1 MTNPKVPEVNAP
13 QLDVPVSPAM
23 TTALVIVEELIRS
36 GIREAVVCPGSRSAP
51 LAIAIAEADRV
62 GRLRMHVRTDER
74 TAAFLALGLAK
85 YSRRA
90 VPVVMT
96 SGTAVAN
103 CLPAMVEATLTHV
116 PLMVL
121 SANRPLKMVGTGANQ
136 TIDQVGIFGS
146 HSVCT
151 RTLDQIGETCAQRG
165 ITEGLPA
172 DQVDFLRNTVG
183 EVIAAAMHPTEG
195 GGVQL
200 DVPLREPLVPE
211 DSAVVGLGASEIQ
224 ESLSQGQHRA
234 TNQEQP
240 AGPAGAQEK
249 LGRPGGSE
257 VHMHT
262 VRKIDTDAVSNTLY
276 NHSCSEAM
284 PTVRK
289 IEPDAVAVD
298 LGKRT
303 LAIVGEVT
311 DRAWGR
317 RIMEQLS
324 GVPTMAEP
332 MAPDAPEIP
341 VHSAAAAMFTAD
353 TVAHG
358 EYSAVTR
365 PEQIVVVGRP
375 TLHRPVARLL
385 ADPEIRVVVVTDTNT
400 VTDVSG
406 TAAAVTRAITLTGE
420 VDQQWLSVCRAISD
434 MGAEAVRRT
443 LEDSDEF
450 TAIHAV
456 AAVADSLRDGDAVV
470 LGASTTVRDASRA
483 GLPFSGVAAYASRG
497 AAGIDGTVSTV
508 AGVAF
513 AHASSEPHTMRA
525 PRTIAVMGDLTFL
538 HDIGGLNIGPL
549 EPHPDNLLII
559 VTNDNG
565 GGIFETL
572 EPGRE
577 QLRRFPDG
585 SEMFERIFGTP
596 LRANLGELCAGFG
609 VPHRLVTTPTEL
621 ALAIEEH
628 AELGY
633 LSADDEAIGS
643 GIAVIEAQVSRA
655 GRRNVEKAIREAV
668 TPR

>member
-1 MTNPKVPEVNAP
+1 
-13 QLDVPVSPAM
+13 M

-224 ESLSQGQHRA
+224 ESLSQGQHQA

-240 AGPAGAQEK
+240 AGPAGTQEK

-257 VHMHT
+257 V
-262 VRKIDTDAVSNTLY
+262 D
-276 NHSCSEAM
+276 M

-289 IEPDAVAVD
+289 TDTDAVAID

-332 MAPDAPEIP
+332 VAPDAPEIP

-443 LEDSDEF
+443 LEESDEF

-497 AAGIDGTVSTV
+497 AAGIDGTVSTA

-513 AHASSEPHTMRA
+513 AHASSEPHAMRA

>member
-1 MTNPKVPEVNAP
+1 MGVTNPKVPEVKAP
-13 QLDVPVSPAM
+13 QLDVPISPAM
-23 TTALVIVEELIRS
+23 ATALVVVEELI
-36 GIREAVVCPGSRSAP
+36 GAGVREAVVCPGSRSAP
-51 LAIAIAEADRV
+51 LAIAVAEASRV

-74 TAAFLALGLAK
+74 TGAFFALGLAK
-85 YSRRA
+85 YSRRP
-90 VPVVMT
+90 VPVIMT

-116 PLMVL
+116 PLIVV
-121 SANRPLKMVGTGANQ
+121 SANRPLHMVGTGANQ

-151 RTLDQIGETCAQRG
+151 RTLDQIGEACAQRG

-172 DQVDFLRNTVG
+172 DQVGYLQNTVR
-183 EVIAAAMHPTEG
+183 EVIAAAMHPTAG

-200 DVPLREPLVPE
+200 DVPLREPLVPK
-211 DSAVVGLGASEIQ
+211 DSAVVGLAASEIQ
-224 ESLSQGQHRA
+224 ETLSRA
-234 TNQEQP
+234 PKKP
-240 AGPAGAQEK
+240 AEP
-249 LGRPGGSE
+249 GRPSR
-257 VHMHT
+257 V
-262 VRKIDTDAVSNTLY
+262 IS
-276 NHSCSEAM
+276 SEA
-284 PTVRK
+284 V
-289 IEPDAVAVD
+289 EVD
-298 LGKRT
+298 LAKRT

-317 RIMEQLS
+317 QIMDQLAD
-324 GVPTMAEP
+324 VPTMAEP
-332 MAPDAPEIP
+332 IAPDAPEIP
-341 VHSAAAAMFTAD
+341 VHSGAAAMFTTDA
-353 TVAHG
+353 VAHG

-375 TLHRPVARLL
+375 TLHRPVAKLL
-385 ADPEIRVVVVTDTNT
+385 ADPNIRVVVVTDTDT

-406 TAAAVTRAITLTGE
+406 TAAAVTRAIKLTGKA
-420 VDQQWLSVCRAISD
+420 DQQWLSVCRAISD
-434 MGAEAVRRT
+434 MGADAVRQA
-443 LEDSDEF
+443 LEGSEDF

-483 GLPFSGVAAYASRG
+483 GLPFAGVEALANRG
-497 AAGIDGTVSTV
+497 AAGIDGTISTAV
-508 AGVAF
+508 GVAF
-513 AHASSEPHTMRA
+513 AHGASEPDAMRA

-538 HDIGGLNIGPL
+538 HDVGALNVGPL
-549 EPHPDNLLII
+549 EPQPDNLLIL

-577 QLRRFPDG
+577 ELRTFPDG

-596 LRANLGELCAGFG
+596 LQADIGKLCAGFG
-609 VPHRLVTTPTEL
+609 VSHRLVTNPTEL

-633 LSADDEAIGS
+633 LPSTNESAES

-655 GRRNVEKAIREAV
+655 GRRQIEKAIREVV

>member
-1 MTNPKVPEVNAP
+1 MSVTNPKVPEVNAP
-13 QLDVPVSPAM
+13 QLDVPISPAM
-23 TTALVIVEELIRS
+23 ATALVVVEELI
-36 GIREAVVCPGSRSAP
+36 GAGVREAVVCPGSRSAP
-51 LAIAIAEADRV
+51 LAIAVAEASRV

-74 TAAFLALGLAK
+74 TGAFFALGLAK
-85 YSRRA
+85 YSRRP
-90 VPVVMT
+90 VPVIMT

-116 PLMVL
+116 PLIVV
-121 SANRPLKMVGTGANQ
+121 SANRPLHMVGTGANQ

-151 RTLDQIGETCAQRG
+151 RTLDQIGEACAQRG

-172 DQVDFLRNTVG
+172 DQVGYLQNTVR
-183 EVIAAAMHPTEG
+183 EVITAATHPTAG

-200 DVPLREPLVPE
+200 DVPLREPLVPK
-211 DSAVVGLGASEIQ
+211 DSAVVGLAASEIQ
-224 ESLSQGQHRA
+224 ETLSRA
-234 TNQEQP
+234 PKKP
-240 AGPAGAQEK
+240 AEP
-249 LGRPGGSE
+249 GRPTREIS
-257 VHMHT
+257 
-262 VRKIDTDAVSNTLY
+262 
-276 NHSCSEAM
+276 SEA
-284 PTVRK
+284 V
-289 IEPDAVAVD
+289 EVD
-298 LGKRT
+298 LAKRT
-303 LAIVGEVT
+303 LVIVGEVT

-317 RIMEQLS
+317 QIMDQLAD
-324 GVPTMAEP
+324 VPTMAEP
-332 MAPDAPEIP
+332 IAPDAPEIP
-341 VHSAAAAMFTAD
+341 VHSGAAAMFTTDA
-353 TVAHG
+353 VAHG

-375 TLHRPVARLL
+375 TLHRPVAKLL
-385 ADPEIRVVVVTDTNT
+385 ADPHIRVVVVTDTDT

-406 TAAAVTRAITLTGE
+406 TAAAVTRAIKLTGKA
-420 VDQQWLSVCRAISD
+420 DQQWLSVCRAISD
-434 MGAEAVRRT
+434 MGADAVRQA
-443 LEDSDEF
+443 LEGSEDF

-483 GLPFSGVAAYASRG
+483 GLPFAGVEALANRG
-497 AAGIDGTVSTV
+497 AAGIDGTISTAV
-508 AGVAF
+508 GVAF
-513 AHASSEPHTMRA
+513 AHGASEPDAMRA

-538 HDIGGLNIGPL
+538 HDVGALNVGPL
-549 EPHPDNLLII
+549 EPQPDNLLII

-577 QLRRFPDG
+577 ELRTFPDG

-596 LRANLGELCAGFG
+596 LQADIGKLCAGFG
-609 VPHRLVTTPTEL
+609 VSHRLATNPTEL

-633 LSADDEAIGS
+633 LPSTNESVES

-655 GRRNVEKAIREAV
+655 GRRQIEKAIREVV

>member
-1 MTNPKVPEVNAP
+1 MNAP

-257 VHMHT
+257 V
-262 VRKIDTDAVSNTLY
+262 D
-276 NHSCSEAM
+276 M

-289 IEPDAVAVD
+289 TDTDAVAID

-358 EYSAVTR
+358 EYSAETR

-385 ADPEIRVVVVTDTNT
+385 ADPEIHVVVVTDTNT

-443 LEDSDEF
+443 LEESDEF

-483 GLPFSGVAAYASRG
+483 GLPFPGVAAYASRG
-497 AAGIDGTVSTV
+497 AAGIDGTVSTA

-513 AHASSEPHTMRA
+513 AHASSEPHAMRA

-549 EPHPDNLLII
+549 EPRPDNLLII

-596 LRANLGELCAGFG
+596 LRANLRQLCAGFG

>member
-1 MTNPKVPEVNAP
+1 MSVTNPKVPEVNAP
-13 QLDVPVSPAM
+13 QLDVPISPAM
-23 TTALVIVEELIRS
+23 ATALVVVEELI
-36 GIREAVVCPGSRSAP
+36 GAGVREAVVCPGSRSAP
-51 LAIAIAEADRV
+51 LAIAVAEASRV

-74 TAAFLALGLAK
+74 TGAFFALGLAK
-85 YSRRA
+85 YSRRP
-90 VPVVMT
+90 VPVIMT

-116 PLMVL
+116 PLIVV
-121 SANRPLKMVGTGANQ
+121 SANRPLHMVGTGANQ

-151 RTLDQIGETCAQRG
+151 RTLDQIGEACAQRG

-172 DQVDFLRNTVG
+172 DQVGYLQNTVR
-183 EVIAAAMHPTEG
+183 EVIAAATHPTAG

-200 DVPLREPLVPE
+200 DVPLREPLVPK
-211 DSAVVGLGASEIQ
+211 DSAVVGLAASEIQ
-224 ESLSQGQHRA
+224 ETLSRA
-234 TNQEQP
+234 PKKP
-240 AGPAGAQEK
+240 AEP
-249 LGRPGGSE
+249 GRPSR
-257 VHMHT
+257 V
-262 VRKIDTDAVSNTLY
+262 IS
-276 NHSCSEAM
+276 SEA
-284 PTVRK
+284 V
-289 IEPDAVAVD
+289 EVD
-298 LGKRT
+298 LAKRT

-317 RIMEQLS
+317 QIMDQLAD
-324 GVPTMAEP
+324 VPTMAEP
-332 MAPDAPEIP
+332 IAPDAPEIP
-341 VHSAAAAMFTAD
+341 VHSGAAAMFTTDA
-353 TVAHG
+353 VAHG

-375 TLHRPVARLL
+375 TLHRPVAKLL
-385 ADPEIRVVVVTDTNT
+385 ADPNIRVVVVTDTDT

-406 TAAAVTRAITLTGE
+406 TAAAVTRAIKLTGKA
-420 VDQQWLSVCRAISD
+420 DQQWLSVCRAISD
-434 MGAEAVRRT
+434 MGADAVRQA
-443 LEDSDEF
+443 LEGSEDF

-483 GLPFSGVAAYASRG
+483 GLPFAGVEALANRG
-497 AAGIDGTVSTV
+497 AAGIDGTISTAV
-508 AGVAF
+508 GVAF
-513 AHASSEPHTMRA
+513 AHGASEPDAMRA

-538 HDIGGLNIGPL
+538 HDVGALNVGPL
-549 EPHPDNLLII
+549 EPQPDNLLIL

-577 QLRRFPDG
+577 ELRTFPDG

-596 LRANLGELCAGFG
+596 LQADIGKLCAGFG
-609 VPHRLVTTPTEL
+609 VSHRLVTNPTEL

-633 LSADDEAIGS
+633 LPSTNESAES

-655 GRRNVEKAIREAV
+655 GRRQIEKAIREVV

>member
-1 MTNPKVPEVNAP
+1 
-13 QLDVPVSPAM
+13 M

-224 ESLSQGQHRA
+224 ESLSQGQHQA

-240 AGPAGAQEK
+240 AGPAGTQEK

-257 VHMHT
+257 V
-262 VRKIDTDAVSNTLY
+262 D
-276 NHSCSEAM
+276 M

-289 IEPDAVAVD
+289 TDTDAVAID

-332 MAPDAPEIP
+332 VAPDAPEIP

-443 LEDSDEF
+443 LEESDEF

-497 AAGIDGTVSTV
+497 AAGIDGTVSTA

-513 AHASSEPHTMRA
+513 AHASSEPHAMRA

-628 AELGY
+628 AVLGY

>member
-1 MTNPKVPEVNAP
+1 MGVTNPKVPEVKAP
-13 QLDVPVSPAM
+13 QLDVPISPAM
-23 TTALVIVEELIRS
+23 ATALVVVEELI
-36 GIREAVVCPGSRSAP
+36 GAGVREAVVCPGSRSAP
-51 LAIAIAEADRV
+51 LAIAVAEASRV

-74 TAAFLALGLAK
+74 TGAFFALGLAK
-85 YSRRA
+85 YSRRP
-90 VPVVMT
+90 VPVIMT

-116 PLMVL
+116 PLIVV
-121 SANRPLKMVGTGANQ
+121 SANRPLHMVGTGANQ

-151 RTLDQIGETCAQRG
+151 RTLDQIGEACAQRG

-172 DQVDFLRNTVG
+172 DQVGYLQNTVR
-183 EVIAAAMHPTEG
+183 EVIAAAMHPTAG

-200 DVPLREPLVPE
+200 DVPLREPLVPK
-211 DSAVVGLGASEIQ
+211 DSAVVGLAASEIQ
-224 ESLSQGQHRA
+224 ETLSRA
-234 TNQEQP
+234 PKKP
-240 AGPAGAQEK
+240 AEP
-249 LGRPGGSE
+249 GRPTREIS
-257 VHMHT
+257 
-262 VRKIDTDAVSNTLY
+262 
-276 NHSCSEAM
+276 SEA
-284 PTVRK
+284 V
-289 IEPDAVAVD
+289 EVD
-298 LGKRT
+298 LAKRT

-317 RIMEQLS
+317 QIMDQLAD
-324 GVPTMAEP
+324 VPTMAEP
-332 MAPDAPEIP
+332 IAPDAPEIP
-341 VHSAAAAMFTAD
+341 VHSGAAAMFTTDA
-353 TVAHG
+353 VAHG

-375 TLHRPVARLL
+375 TLHRPVAKLL
-385 ADPEIRVVVVTDTNT
+385 ADPNIRVVVVTDTDT

-406 TAAAVTRAITLTGE
+406 TAAAVTRAIKLTGKA
-420 VDQQWLSVCRAISD
+420 DQQWLSVCRAISD
-434 MGAEAVRRT
+434 MGADAVRQA
-443 LEDSDEF
+443 LEGSEDF

-483 GLPFSGVAAYASRG
+483 GLPFAGVEALANRG
-497 AAGIDGTVSTV
+497 AAGIDGTISTAV
-508 AGVAF
+508 GVAF
-513 AHASSEPHTMRA
+513 AHGASEPDAMRA

-538 HDIGGLNIGPL
+538 HDVGALNVGPL
-549 EPHPDNLLII
+549 EPQPDNLLIL

-577 QLRRFPDG
+577 ELRTFPDG

-596 LRANLGELCAGFG
+596 LQADIGKLCAGFG
-609 VPHRLVTTPTEL
+609 VSHRLVTNPTEL

-633 LSADDEAIGS
+633 LPSTNESAES

-655 GRRNVEKAIREAV
+655 GRRQIEKAIREVV

>member
-13 QLDVPVSPAM
+13 QLDVPLSPAM

-224 ESLSQGQHRA
+224 ESLSQGQHQA

-240 AGPAGAQEK
+240 AGPAGTQEK

-257 VHMHT
+257 V
-262 VRKIDTDAVSNTLY
+262 D
-276 NHSCSEAM
+276 M

-289 IEPDAVAVD
+289 TDTDAVAID

-332 MAPDAPEIP
+332 VAPDAPEIP

-443 LEDSDEF
+443 LEESDEF

-497 AAGIDGTVSTV
+497 AAGIDGTVSTA

-513 AHASSEPHTMRA
+513 AHASSEPHAMRA

-633 LSADDEAIGS
+633 LSADDDAIGS

>member
-1 MTNPKVPEVNAP
+1 MSGLLGKLVGVTNPKVPEVKAP
-13 QLDVPVSPAM
+13 QLDVPISPAM
-23 TTALVIVEELIRS
+23 ATALVVVEELI
-36 GIREAVVCPGSRSAP
+36 GAGVREAVVCPGSRSAP
-51 LAIAIAEADRV
+51 LAIAVAEASRV

-74 TAAFLALGLAK
+74 TGAFFALGLAK
-85 YSRRA
+85 YSRRP
-90 VPVVMT
+90 VPVIMT

-116 PLMVL
+116 PLIVV
-121 SANRPLKMVGTGANQ
+121 SANRPLHMVGTGANQ

-151 RTLDQIGETCAQRG
+151 RTLDQIGEACAQRG

-172 DQVDFLRNTVG
+172 DQVGYLQNTVR
-183 EVIAAAMHPTEG
+183 EVIAAAMHPTAG

-200 DVPLREPLVPE
+200 DVPLREPLVPK
-211 DSAVVGLGASEIQ
+211 DSAVVGLAASEIQ
-224 ESLSQGQHRA
+224 ETLSRA
-234 TNQEQP
+234 PKKP
-240 AGPAGAQEK
+240 AEP
-249 LGRPGGSE
+249 GRPSR
-257 VHMHT
+257 V
-262 VRKIDTDAVSNTLY
+262 IS
-276 NHSCSEAM
+276 SEA
-284 PTVRK
+284 V
-289 IEPDAVAVD
+289 EVD
-298 LGKRT
+298 LAKRT

-317 RIMEQLS
+317 QIMDQLAD
-324 GVPTMAEP
+324 VPTMAEP
-332 MAPDAPEIP
+332 IAPDAPEIP
-341 VHSAAAAMFTAD
+341 VHSGAAAMFTTDA
-353 TVAHG
+353 VAHG

-375 TLHRPVARLL
+375 TLHRPVAKLL
-385 ADPEIRVVVVTDTNT
+385 ADPNIRVVVVTDTDT

-406 TAAAVTRAITLTGE
+406 TAAAVTRAIKLTGKA
-420 VDQQWLSVCRAISD
+420 DQQWLSVCRAISD
-434 MGAEAVRRT
+434 MGADAVRQA
-443 LEDSDEF
+443 LEGSEDF

-483 GLPFSGVAAYASRG
+483 GLPFAGVEALANRG
-497 AAGIDGTVSTV
+497 AAGIDGTISTAV
-508 AGVAF
+508 GVAF
-513 AHASSEPHTMRA
+513 AHGASEPDAMRA

-538 HDIGGLNIGPL
+538 HDVGALNVGPL
-549 EPHPDNLLII
+549 EPQPDNLLIL

-577 QLRRFPDG
+577 ELRTFPDG

-596 LRANLGELCAGFG
+596 LQADIGKLCAGFG
-609 VPHRLVTTPTEL
+609 VSHRLVTNPTEL

-633 LSADDEAIGS
+633 LPSTNESAES

-655 GRRNVEKAIREAV
+655 GRRQIEKAIREVV

>member
-13 QLDVPVSPAM
+13 QLDVPISPAM
-23 TTALVIVEELIRS
+23 ATALVVVEELIEA
-36 GIREAVVCPGSRSAP
+36 GVREAVVCPGSRSAP
-51 LAIAIAEADRV
+51 LAIAVAEASRV

-74 TAAFLALGLAK
+74 TGAFFALGLAK
-85 YSRRA
+85 YSRRP
-90 VPVVMT
+90 VPVIMT

-103 CLPAMVEATLTHV
+103 CLPAMVEATLTHA
-116 PLMVL
+116 PLIVV
-121 SANRPLKMVGTGANQ
+121 SANRPLHMVGTGANQ

-151 RTLDQIGETCAQRG
+151 RTLDQIGEACAQRG

-172 DQVDFLRNTVG
+172 DQVGYLQNTVR
-183 EVIAAAMHPTEG
+183 EVIAAAMHPTAG

-200 DVPLREPLVPE
+200 DVPLREPLVPK
-211 DSAVVGLGASEIQ
+211 DSAVVGLAASEIQ
-224 ESLSQGQHRA
+224 ETLSRA
-234 TNQEQP
+234 PKKP
-240 AGPAGAQEK
+240 AEP
-249 LGRPGGSE
+249 GRPSRE
-257 VHMHT
+257 
-262 VRKIDTDAVSNTLY
+262 IS
-276 NHSCSEAM
+276 SEA
-284 PTVRK
+284 V
-289 IEPDAVAVD
+289 EVD
-298 LGKRT
+298 LAKRT
-303 LAIVGEVT
+303 LVIVGEVT

-317 RIMEQLS
+317 QIMDQLAD
-324 GVPTMAEP
+324 VPTMAEP
-332 MAPDAPEIP
+332 IAPDAPEIP
-341 VHSAAAAMFTAD
+341 VHSGAAAMFTTDA
-353 TVAHG
+353 VAHG

-375 TLHRPVARLL
+375 TLHRPVAKLL
-385 ADPEIRVVVVTDTNT
+385 ADPHIRVVVVTDTDT

-406 TAAAVTRAITLTGE
+406 TAAAVTRAIKLTGKA
-420 VDQQWLSVCRAISD
+420 DQQWLSVCRAISD
-434 MGAEAVRRT
+434 MGADAVRQA
-443 LEDSDEF
+443 LEGSEDF

-483 GLPFSGVAAYASRG
+483 GLPFAGVEALANRG
-497 AAGIDGTVSTV
+497 AAGIDGTISTAV
-508 AGVAF
+508 GVAF
-513 AHASSEPHTMRA
+513 AHGASEPDAMRA

-538 HDIGGLNIGPL
+538 HDVGALNVGPL
-549 EPHPDNLLII
+549 EPQPDNLLII

-577 QLRRFPDG
+577 ELRTFPDG

-596 LRANLGELCAGFG
+596 LQADIGKLCAGFG
-609 VPHRLVTTPTEL
+609 VSHRLATNPTEL

-633 LSADDEAIGS
+633 LSSTNESAES

-655 GRRNVEKAIREAV
+655 GRRQIEKAIREVV

>member
-1 MTNPKVPEVNAP
+1 MNAP

-224 ESLSQGQHRA
+224 ESLSQGQHQA
-234 TNQEQP
+234 TSQGQP
-240 AGPAGAQEK
+240 AGPAGAQEN
-249 LGRPGGSE
+249 LGSPGDSE
-257 VHMHT
+257 VHIPT
-262 VRKIDTDAVSNTLY
+262 VRKIDS
-276 NHSCSEAM
+276 
-284 PTVRK
+284 
-289 IEPDAVAVD
+289 DAVAID

-375 TLHRPVARLL
+375 TLPRPVARLL
-385 ADPEIRVVVVTDTNT
+385 ADPEIHVVVVTDTNT

-443 LEDSDEF
+443 LEESDEF

-483 GLPFSGVAAYASRG
+483 GLPFPGVAAYASRG
-497 AAGIDGTVSTV
+497 AAGIDGTVSTA

-513 AHASSEPHTMRA
+513 AHASSEPHAMRA

-549 EPHPDNLLII
+549 EPRPDNLLII

-596 LRANLGELCAGFG
+596 LRANLRQLCAGFG

>member
-1 MTNPKVPEVNAP
+1 MSVTNPKVPEVSAP
-13 QLDVPVSPAM
+13 QLDVPISPAM
-23 TTALVIVEELIRS
+23 ATALVVVEELI
-36 GIREAVVCPGSRSAP
+36 GAGVREAVVCPGSRSAP
-51 LAIAIAEADRV
+51 LAIAVAEASRV

-74 TAAFLALGLAK
+74 TGAFFALGLAK
-85 YSRRA
+85 YSRRP
-90 VPVVMT
+90 VPVIMT

-116 PLMVL
+116 PLIVV
-121 SANRPLKMVGTGANQ
+121 SANRPLHMVGTGANQ

-151 RTLDQIGETCAQRG
+151 RTLDQIGEACAQRG

-172 DQVDFLRNTVG
+172 DQVGYLQNTVR
-183 EVIAAAMHPTEG
+183 EVIAAAMHPTAG

-200 DVPLREPLVPE
+200 DVPLREPLVPK
-211 DSAVVGLGASEIQ
+211 DSAVVGLVASEIQ
-224 ESLSQGQHRA
+224 ETLSRA
-234 TNQEQP
+234 PKKSAEP
-240 AGPAGAQEK
+240 
-249 LGRPGGSE
+249 GRPSQE
-257 VHMHT
+257 
-262 VRKIDTDAVSNTLY
+262 IS
-276 NHSCSEAM
+276 SEA
-284 PTVRK
+284 V
-289 IEPDAVAVD
+289 EVD
-298 LGKRT
+298 LAKRT

-317 RIMEQLS
+317 QIMDQLAD
-324 GVPTMAEP
+324 VPTMAEP
-332 MAPDAPEIP
+332 IAPDAPEIP
-341 VHSAAAAMFTAD
+341 VHSGAAAMFTTDA
-353 TVAHG
+353 VAHG

-375 TLHRPVARLL
+375 TLHRPVAKLL
-385 ADPEIRVVVVTDTNT
+385 ADPNIRVVVVTDTDT

-406 TAAAVTRAITLTGE
+406 TAAAVTRAIKLTGKA
-420 VDQQWLSVCRAISD
+420 DQQWLSVCRAISD
-434 MGAEAVRRT
+434 MGADAVRQA
-443 LEDSDEF
+443 LEGSEDF

-483 GLPFSGVAAYASRG
+483 GLPFAGVEALANRG
-497 AAGIDGTVSTV
+497 AAGIDGTISTAV
-508 AGVAF
+508 GVAF
-513 AHASSEPHTMRA
+513 AHGASEPDAMRA

-538 HDIGGLNIGPL
+538 HDVGALNVGPL
-549 EPHPDNLLII
+549 EPQPDNLLIL

-577 QLRRFPDG
+577 ELRTFPDG

-596 LRANLGELCAGFG
+596 LQADIGKLCAGFG
-609 VPHRLVTTPTEL
+609 VSHRLVTNPTEL

-633 LSADDEAIGS
+633 LPSTNESAES

-655 GRRNVEKAIREAV
+655 GRRQIEKAIREVV

>member
-1 MTNPKVPEVNAP
+1 MGVTNPKVPEVKAP
-13 QLDVPVSPAM
+13 QLDVPISPAM
-23 TTALVIVEELIRS
+23 ATALVVVEELI
-36 GIREAVVCPGSRSAP
+36 GAGVREAVVCPGSRSAP
-51 LAIAIAEADRV
+51 LAIAVAEASRV

-74 TAAFLALGLAK
+74 TGAFFALGLAK
-85 YSRRA
+85 YSRRP
-90 VPVVMT
+90 VPVIMT

-116 PLMVL
+116 PLIVV
-121 SANRPLKMVGTGANQ
+121 SANRPLHMVGTGANQ

-151 RTLDQIGETCAQRG
+151 RTLDQIGEACAQRG

-172 DQVDFLRNTVG
+172 DQVEYLQNTVR
-183 EVIAAAMHPTEG
+183 EVIAAAMHPTAG

-200 DVPLREPLVPE
+200 DVPLREPLVPK
-211 DSAVVGLGASEIQ
+211 DSAVVGLAASEIQ
-224 ESLSQGQHRA
+224 ETLSRA
-234 TNQEQP
+234 PKKSAEP
-240 AGPAGAQEK
+240 
-249 LGRPGGSE
+249 GRPSRE
-257 VHMHT
+257 
-262 VRKIDTDAVSNTLY
+262 IS
-276 NHSCSEAM
+276 SEA
-284 PTVRK
+284 V
-289 IEPDAVAVD
+289 EVD
-298 LGKRT
+298 LAKRT

-317 RIMEQLS
+317 QIMDQLAD
-324 GVPTMAEP
+324 VPTMAEP
-332 MAPDAPEIP
+332 IAPDAPEIP
-341 VHSAAAAMFTAD
+341 VHSGAAAMFTTDA
-353 TVAHG
+353 VAHG

-375 TLHRPVARLL
+375 TLHRPVAKLL
-385 ADPEIRVVVVTDTNT
+385 ADPNIRVVVVTDTDT

-406 TAAAVTRAITLTGE
+406 TAAAVTRAIKLTGKA
-420 VDQQWLSVCRAISD
+420 DQQWLSVCRAISD
-434 MGAEAVRRT
+434 MGADAVRQA
-443 LEDSDEF
+443 LEGSEDF

-483 GLPFSGVAAYASRG
+483 GLPFAGVEALANRG
-497 AAGIDGTVSTV
+497 AAGIDGTISTAV
-508 AGVAF
+508 GVAF
-513 AHASSEPHTMRA
+513 AHGASEPDAMRA

-538 HDIGGLNIGPL
+538 HDVGALNVGPL
-549 EPHPDNLLII
+549 EPQPDNLLIL

-577 QLRRFPDG
+577 ELRTFPDG

-596 LRANLGELCAGFG
+596 LQADIGKLCAGFG
-609 VPHRLVTTPTEL
+609 VSHRLATNPTEL

-633 LSADDEAIGS
+633 LSSTNESAES

-655 GRRNVEKAIREAV
+655 GRRQIEKAIREVV

>member
-23 TTALVIVEELIRS
+23 TTALVIVEALIRG

-51 LAIAIAEADRV
+51 LAIAIAEANRV

-74 TAAFLALGLAK
+74 SAAFLALGLAK
-85 YSRRA
+85 HSRRP

-151 RTLDQIGETCAQRG
+151 RTVDQIGEACEDRG

-172 DQVDFLRNTVG
+172 DQVEFLRSTVHDI
-183 EVIAAAMHPTEG
+183 VTSATHPAAG
-195 GGVQL
+195 GAVQL
-200 DVPLREPLVPE
+200 DVPLREPLVPK
-211 DSAVVGLGASEIQ
+211 DSAVVGLAASVIQ
-224 ESLSQGQHRA
+224 ESLSQDQHKA
-234 TNQEQP
+234 TNQLQP
-240 AGPAGAQEK
+240 AATADAQEVPASRTGNQDQVK
-249 LGRPGGSE
+249 TARE
-257 VHMHT
+257 IAT
-262 VRKIDTDAVSNTLY
+262 EAV
-276 NHSCSEAM
+276 E
-284 PTVRK
+284 
-289 IEPDAVAVD
+289 VD

-317 RIMEQLS
+317 QVMDQLA

-332 MAPDAPEIP
+332 IASDAPEIP
-341 VHSAAAAMFTAD
+341 VHSGAAAMFTTSA
-353 TVAHG
+353 VAHG

-375 TLHRPVARLL
+375 TLHRPVAKLL
-385 ADPEIRVVVVTDTNT
+385 ADPEIRVVVVTDTDT

-406 TAAAVTRAITLTGE
+406 TAVAVTRKIKLIGE
-420 VDQQWLSVCRAISD
+420 CDQQWLSVCRAISD
-434 MGAEAVRRT
+434 MGAEATRKA
-443 LEDSDEF
+443 LEGSEEF

-456 AAVADSLRDGDAVV
+456 AAVADALRDGDAVV

-483 GLPFSGVAAYASRG
+483 GLPFAGVATYAGRG
-497 AAGIDGTVSTV
+497 AAGIDGTISTA
-508 AGVAF
+508 AGIAF
-513 AHASSEPHTMRA
+513 AHASSDPHAMRA

-538 HDIGGLNIGPL
+538 HDVGGLNIGPL
-549 EPHPDNLLII
+549 EPQPDNMLII

-577 QLRRFPDG
+577 ELRNFPDG

-596 LRANLGELCAGFG
+596 LQANLGELCAGFG
-609 VPHRLVTTPTEL
+609 VAHRLVTSPAEL

-633 LSADDEAIGS
+633 LPSETEPAIG

-655 GRRNVEKAIREAV
+655 GRREVEKAIREAV
-668 TPR
+668 TPQ

>member
-1 MTNPKVPEVNAP
+1 MNAP

-224 ESLSQGQHRA
+224 ESLSQGQHQA
-234 TNQEQP
+234 TNQGQP
-240 AGPAGAQEK
+240 AGPAGAQEN
-249 LGRPGGSE
+249 LGSPGGGE
-257 VHMHT
+257 VHMPT
-262 VRKIDTDAVSNTLY
+262 VRKIDTDAV
-276 NHSCSEAM
+276 A
-284 PTVRK
+284 
-289 IEPDAVAVD
+289 ID
-298 LGKRT
+298 LEKRT

-341 VHSAAAAMFTAD
+341 VHSAAAAMFTTD

-358 EYSAVTR
+358 EYSALTR

-434 MGAEAVRRT
+434 MGAEAVRRA
-443 LEDSDEF
+443 LEESDEF

-456 AAVADSLRDGDAVV
+456 AAVADSLRDGNAVV

-483 GLPFSGVAAYASRG
+483 GLPFPGVAVYASRG
-497 AAGIDGTVSTV
+497 AAGIDGTVSTA

-513 AHASSEPHTMRA
+513 AHASSEPHAMRA

-596 LRANLGELCAGFG
+596 LRANLGQLCAGFG

>member
-13 QLDVPVSPAM
+13 QLDVPLSPAM

-224 ESLSQGQHRA
+224 ESLSQGQHQA

-240 AGPAGAQEK
+240 AGPAGTQEK

-257 VHMHT
+257 VDMPT
-262 VRKIDTDAVSNTLY
+262 VRKIDTDAV
-276 NHSCSEAM
+276 A
-284 PTVRK
+284 
-289 IEPDAVAVD
+289 ID

-332 MAPDAPEIP
+332 VAPDAPEIP

-443 LEDSDEF
+443 LEESDEF

-497 AAGIDGTVSTV
+497 AAGIDGTVSTA

-513 AHASSEPHTMRA
+513 AHASSEPHAMRA

>member
-1 MTNPKVPEVNAP
+1 
-13 QLDVPVSPAM
+13 M

-224 ESLSQGQHRA
+224 ESLSQGQHQA

-240 AGPAGAQEK
+240 AGPAGTQEK

-257 VHMHT
+257 V
-262 VRKIDTDAVSNTLY
+262 D
-276 NHSCSEAM
+276 M

-289 IEPDAVAVD
+289 TDTDAVAID

-332 MAPDAPEIP
+332 VAPDAPEIP

-443 LEDSDEF
+443 LEESDEF

-497 AAGIDGTVSTV
+497 AAGIDGTVSTA

-513 AHASSEPHTMRA
+513 AHASSEPHAMRA

-633 LSADDEAIGS
+633 LSADDDAIGS

>member
-1 MTNPKVPEVNAP
+1 MGVTNPKVPEVKAP
-13 QLDVPVSPAM
+13 QLDVPISPAM
-23 TTALVIVEELIRS
+23 ATALVVVEELI
-36 GIREAVVCPGSRSAP
+36 GAGVREAVVCPGSRSAP
-51 LAIAIAEADRV
+51 LAIAVAEASRV

-74 TAAFLALGLAK
+74 TGAFFALGLAK
-85 YSRRA
+85 YSRRP
-90 VPVVMT
+90 VPVIMT

-116 PLMVL
+116 PLIVV
-121 SANRPLKMVGTGANQ
+121 SANRPLHMVGTGANQ

-151 RTLDQIGETCAQRG
+151 RTLDQIGEACAQRG

-172 DQVDFLRNTVG
+172 DQVGYLQNTVR
-183 EVIAAAMHPTEG
+183 EVIAAAMHPTAG

-200 DVPLREPLVPE
+200 DVPLREPLVPK
-211 DSAVVGLGASEIQ
+211 DSAVVGLAASEIQ
-224 ESLSQGQHRA
+224 ETLSRA
-234 TNQEQP
+234 PKKP
-240 AGPAGAQEK
+240 AEP
-249 LGRPGGSE
+249 GRPSRE
-257 VHMHT
+257 
-262 VRKIDTDAVSNTLY
+262 IS
-276 NHSCSEAM
+276 SEA
-284 PTVRK
+284 V
-289 IEPDAVAVD
+289 EVD
-298 LGKRT
+298 LAKRT

-317 RIMEQLS
+317 QIMDQLAD
-324 GVPTMAEP
+324 VPTMAEP
-332 MAPDAPEIP
+332 IAPDAPEIP
-341 VHSAAAAMFTAD
+341 VHSGAAAMFTTDA
-353 TVAHG
+353 VAHG

-375 TLHRPVARLL
+375 TLHRPVAKLL
-385 ADPEIRVVVVTDTNT
+385 ADPNIRVVVVTDTDT

-406 TAAAVTRAITLTGE
+406 TAAAVTRAIKLTGKA
-420 VDQQWLSVCRAISD
+420 DQQWLSVCRAISD
-434 MGAEAVRRT
+434 MGADAVRQA
-443 LEDSDEF
+443 LEGSEDF

-483 GLPFSGVAAYASRG
+483 GLPFAGVEALANRG
-497 AAGIDGTVSTV
+497 AAGIDGTISTAV
-508 AGVAF
+508 GVAF
-513 AHASSEPHTMRA
+513 AHGASEPDAMRA

-538 HDIGGLNIGPL
+538 HDVGALNVGPL
-549 EPHPDNLLII
+549 EPQPDNLLIL

-577 QLRRFPDG
+577 ELRTFPDG

-596 LRANLGELCAGFG
+596 LQADIGKLCAGFG
-609 VPHRLVTTPTEL
+609 VSHRLVTNPTEL

-633 LSADDEAIGS
+633 LPSTNESAES

-655 GRRNVEKAIREAV
+655 GRRQIEKAIREVV

>member
-1 MTNPKVPEVNAP
+1 MGVTNPKVPEVKAP
-13 QLDVPVSPAM
+13 QLDVPISPAM
-23 TTALVIVEELIRS
+23 ATALVVVEELI
-36 GIREAVVCPGSRSAP
+36 GAGVREAVVCPGSRSAP
-51 LAIAIAEADRV
+51 LAIAVAEASRV

-74 TAAFLALGLAK
+74 TGAFFALGLAK
-85 YSRRA
+85 YSRRP
-90 VPVVMT
+90 VPVIMT

-116 PLMVL
+116 PLIVV
-121 SANRPLKMVGTGANQ
+121 SANRPLHMVGTGANQ

-151 RTLDQIGETCAQRG
+151 RTLDQIGEACAQRG

-172 DQVDFLRNTVG
+172 DQVGYLQNTVR
-183 EVIAAAMHPTEG
+183 EVIAAAMHPTAG

-200 DVPLREPLVPE
+200 DVPLREPLVPK
-211 DSAVVGLGASEIQ
+211 DSAVVGLVASEIQ
-224 ESLSQGQHRA
+224 ETLSRA
-234 TNQEQP
+234 PKKP
-240 AGPAGAQEK
+240 AEP
-249 LGRPGGSE
+249 GRPSRE
-257 VHMHT
+257 
-262 VRKIDTDAVSNTLY
+262 IS
-276 NHSCSEAM
+276 SEA
-284 PTVRK
+284 V
-289 IEPDAVAVD
+289 EVD
-298 LGKRT
+298 LAKRT

-317 RIMEQLS
+317 QIMDQLAD
-324 GVPTMAEP
+324 VPTMAEP
-332 MAPDAPEIP
+332 IAPDAPEIP
-341 VHSAAAAMFTAD
+341 VHSGAAAMFTTDA
-353 TVAHG
+353 VAHG

-375 TLHRPVARLL
+375 TLHRPVAKLL
-385 ADPEIRVVVVTDTNT
+385 ADPNIRVVVVTDTDT

-406 TAAAVTRAITLTGE
+406 TAAAVTRAIKITGE
-420 VDQQWLSVCRAISD
+420 ADQQWLSVCRAISD
-434 MGAEAVRRT
+434 MGAGAIRQA
-443 LEDSDEF
+443 LEGSEDF

-483 GLPFSGVAAYASRG
+483 GLPFAGVEALANRG
-497 AAGIDGTVSTV
+497 AAGIDGTISTAV
-508 AGVAF
+508 GVAF
-513 AHASSEPHTMRA
+513 VHGASEPDAMRA

-538 HDIGGLNIGPL
+538 HDVGALNVGPL
-549 EPHPDNLLII
+549 EPQPDNLLII

-577 QLRRFPDG
+577 ELRIFPDG

-596 LRANLGELCAGFG
+596 LQADIGKLCAGFG
-609 VPHRLVTTPTEL
+609 VSHRLVTNPTEL

-633 LSADDEAIGS
+633 LPSTNESVES

-655 GRRNVEKAIREAV
+655 GRRQIEKAIREVV

>member
-1 MTNPKVPEVNAP
+1 M
-13 QLDVPVSPAM
+13 
-23 TTALVIVEELIRS
+23 IVEELIRS

-224 ESLSQGQHRA
+224 ESLSQGQHQA

-240 AGPAGAQEK
+240 AGPAGTQEK

-257 VHMHT
+257 V
-262 VRKIDTDAVSNTLY
+262 D
-276 NHSCSEAM
+276 M

-289 IEPDAVAVD
+289 TDTDAVAID

-332 MAPDAPEIP
+332 VAPDAPEIP

-443 LEDSDEF
+443 LEESDEF

-497 AAGIDGTVSTV
+497 AAGIDGTVSTA

-513 AHASSEPHTMRA
+513 AHASSEPHAMRA

-633 LSADDEAIGS
+633 LSADDDAIGS

>member
-13 QLDVPVSPAM
+13 QLDVPLSPAM

-224 ESLSQGQHRA
+224 ESLSQGQHQA

-240 AGPAGAQEK
+240 AGPAGTQEK

-257 VHMHT
+257 V
-262 VRKIDTDAVSNTLY
+262 D
-276 NHSCSEAM
+276 M

-289 IEPDAVAVD
+289 TDTDAVAID

-332 MAPDAPEIP
+332 VAPDAPEIP

-443 LEDSDEF
+443 LEESDEF

-497 AAGIDGTVSTV
+497 AAGIDGTVSTA

-513 AHASSEPHTMRA
+513 AHASSEPHAMRA

>member
-13 QLDVPVSPAM
+13 QLDVPISPAM
-23 TTALVIVEELIRS
+23 ATALVVVEELI
-36 GIREAVVCPGSRSAP
+36 GAGVREAVVCPGSRSAP
-51 LAIAIAEADRV
+51 LAIAVAEASRV

-74 TAAFLALGLAK
+74 TGAFFALGLAK
-85 YSRRA
+85 YSRRP
-90 VPVVMT
+90 VPVIMT

-116 PLMVL
+116 PLIVV
-121 SANRPLKMVGTGANQ
+121 SANRPLHMVGTGANQ

-151 RTLDQIGETCAQRG
+151 RTLDQIGEACAQRG

-172 DQVDFLRNTVG
+172 DQVGYLQNTVR
-183 EVIAAAMHPTEG
+183 EVIAAAMHPTAG

-200 DVPLREPLVPE
+200 DVPLREPLVPK
-211 DSAVVGLGASEIQ
+211 DSAVVGLAASEIQ
-224 ESLSQGQHRA
+224 ETLSRA
-234 TNQEQP
+234 PKKP
-240 AGPAGAQEK
+240 AEP
-249 LGRPGGSE
+249 GRPSR
-257 VHMHT
+257 V
-262 VRKIDTDAVSNTLY
+262 IS
-276 NHSCSEAM
+276 SEA
-284 PTVRK
+284 V
-289 IEPDAVAVD
+289 EVD
-298 LGKRT
+298 LAKRT

-317 RIMEQLS
+317 QIMDQLAD
-324 GVPTMAEP
+324 VPTMAEP
-332 MAPDAPEIP
+332 IAPDAPEIP
-341 VHSAAAAMFTAD
+341 VHSGAAAMFTTDA
-353 TVAHG
+353 VAHG

-375 TLHRPVARLL
+375 TLHRPVAKLL
-385 ADPEIRVVVVTDTNT
+385 ADPNIRVVVVTDTDT

-406 TAAAVTRAITLTGE
+406 TAAAVTRAIKLTGKA
-420 VDQQWLSVCRAISD
+420 DQQWLSVCRAISD
-434 MGAEAVRRT
+434 MGADAVRQA
-443 LEDSDEF
+443 LEGSEDF

-483 GLPFSGVAAYASRG
+483 GLPFAGVEALANRG
-497 AAGIDGTVSTV
+497 AAGIDGTISTAV
-508 AGVAF
+508 GVAF
-513 AHASSEPHTMRA
+513 AHGASEPDAMRA

-538 HDIGGLNIGPL
+538 HDVGALNVGPL
-549 EPHPDNLLII
+549 EPQPDNLLII

-577 QLRRFPDG
+577 ELRTFPDG

-596 LRANLGELCAGFG
+596 LQADIGKLCAGFG
-609 VPHRLVTTPTEL
+609 VSHRLATNPTEL

-633 LSADDEAIGS
+633 LPSTNESVES

-655 GRRNVEKAIREAV
+655 GRRQIEKAIREVV

>member
-1 MTNPKVPEVNAP
+1 MA
-13 QLDVPVSPAM
+13 
-23 TTALVIVEELIRS
+23 TALVVVEELI
-36 GIREAVVCPGSRSAP
+36 GAGVREAVVCPGSRSAP
-51 LAIAIAEADRV
+51 LAIAVAEASRV

-74 TAAFLALGLAK
+74 TGAFFALGLAK
-85 YSRRA
+85 YSRRP
-90 VPVVMT
+90 VPVIMT

-116 PLMVL
+116 PLIVV
-121 SANRPLKMVGTGANQ
+121 SANRPLHMVGTGANQ

-151 RTLDQIGETCAQRG
+151 RTLDQIGEACAQRG

-172 DQVDFLRNTVG
+172 DQVGYLQNTVR
-183 EVIAAAMHPTEG
+183 EVIAAAMHPTAG

-200 DVPLREPLVPE
+200 DVPLREPLVPK
-211 DSAVVGLGASEIQ
+211 DSAVVGLAASEIQ
-224 ESLSQGQHRA
+224 ETLSRA
-234 TNQEQP
+234 PKKP
-240 AGPAGAQEK
+240 AEP
-249 LGRPGGSE
+249 GRPSR
-257 VHMHT
+257 V
-262 VRKIDTDAVSNTLY
+262 IS
-276 NHSCSEAM
+276 SEA
-284 PTVRK
+284 V
-289 IEPDAVAVD
+289 EVD
-298 LGKRT
+298 LAKRT

-317 RIMEQLS
+317 QIMDQLAD
-324 GVPTMAEP
+324 VPTMAEP
-332 MAPDAPEIP
+332 IAPDAPEIP
-341 VHSAAAAMFTAD
+341 VHSGAAAMFTTDA
-353 TVAHG
+353 VAHG

-375 TLHRPVARLL
+375 TLHRPVAKLL
-385 ADPEIRVVVVTDTNT
+385 ADPNIRVVVVTDTDT

-406 TAAAVTRAITLTGE
+406 TAAAVTRAIKLTGKA
-420 VDQQWLSVCRAISD
+420 DQQWLSVCRAISD
-434 MGAEAVRRT
+434 MGADAVRQA
-443 LEDSDEF
+443 LEGSEDF

-483 GLPFSGVAAYASRG
+483 GLPFAGVEALANRG
-497 AAGIDGTVSTV
+497 AAGIDGTISTAV
-508 AGVAF
+508 GVAF
-513 AHASSEPHTMRA
+513 AHGASEPDAMRA

-538 HDIGGLNIGPL
+538 HDVGALNVGPL
-549 EPHPDNLLII
+549 EPQPDNLLII

-577 QLRRFPDG
+577 ELRTFPDG

-596 LRANLGELCAGFG
+596 LQADIGKLCAGFG
-609 VPHRLVTTPTEL
+609 VSHRLATNPTEL

-633 LSADDEAIGS
+633 LPSTNESVES

-655 GRRNVEKAIREAV
+655 GRRQIEKAIREVV